1 MVVIQIPRV
10 PLSGVVVMQLEDV
23 SRSSQDFA
31 AGLLVPDR
39 CEHRAVV
46 PLHAQ
51 HFVLDCVI
59 RYGYLG
65 FGSEWMRR
73 DHGPSAGRSDDAHVG
88 RPDPRQLPPPV
99 RSWVEHR
106 RALPVAANRP
116 DGVIRHSRCALHGQV
131 EVALGLLVDPVD
143 ARAGQDVV
151 ELIQQHALPCF
162 FQLGPSPRAGRNR
175 PHLRLA

>member
-1 MVVIQIPRV
+1 MAFMPLDRRQEMEHPRACVEVYRLAQRGVTELALKRHAAPQAALGVDVFNVRQFRPGDPVVGIQIPRV

-51 HFVLDCVI
+51 QLVLDCVI
-59 RYGYLG
+59 RYGHLG

-73 DHGPSAGRSDDAHVG
+73 HDGPSAGRSDDAHVG

-99 RSWVEHR
+99 RGWVEHR
-106 RALPVAANRP
+106 RA
-116 DGVIRHSRCALHGQV
+116 
-131 EVALGLLVDPVD
+131 
-143 ARAGQDVV
+143 
-151 ELIQQHALPCF
+151 
-162 FQLGPSPRAGRNR
+162 
-175 PHLRLA
+175 